1 VSVIRDGKDCSYPTG
16 HAQQLKCGLN
26 NSAVARVNTN
36 LWSLKEYQ
44 TILNFKKLA
53 KFGRAVGMWMTYK
66 SWSLPAELLNHQV
79 GKKRVTYKLEQQN
92 TAFNCMFFQNFS
104 VETVIFLISGD
115 DLWFC
120 VISQRSDK
128 IWPLS
133 DKLNSCCQ
141 PK

>member
-66 SWSLPAELLNHQV
+66 S
-79 GKKRVTYKLEQQN
+79 
-92 TAFNCMFFQNFS
+92 
-104 VETVIFLISGD
+104 
-115 DLWFC
+115 
-120 VISQRSDK
+120 
-128 IWPLS
+128 
-133 DKLNSCCQ
+133 
-141 PK
+141 